1 MNAEAYFVRLERR
14 TTVLFLLLLVQAV
27 VMFVFW
33 AVTPAPAE
41 PPVLPV
47 KDVPAELGSKGNP
60 IECLYVNKLVVMDGV
75 DSPERI
81 TLEVKPNRFAQ
92 LTVSS
97 QTGYTKLWAI
107 KSSQTGMLVR
117 ALPKGAMAN
126 SVLISVCETENSDIG
141 PSIVSYDRQGRER
154 SVK

>member
-1 MNAEAYFVRLERR
+1 MTAEAYFSRLERR

-33 AVTPAPAE
+33 AIEPAPAD
-41 PPVLPV
+41 PPVLPTR
-47 KDVPAELGSKGNP
+47 DVPAKLGSKGNP
-60 IECLYVNKLVVMDGV
+60 IDCLYVNKLVVMDG

-81 TLEVKPNRFAQ
+81 TLEAKPGRAAV

-97 QTGYTKLWAI
+97 QTGYVKLWAI

-126 SVLISVCETENSDIG
+126 SVLISVCETEGSDIG
-141 PSIVSYDRQGRER
+141 PTLVSYDRQGREW